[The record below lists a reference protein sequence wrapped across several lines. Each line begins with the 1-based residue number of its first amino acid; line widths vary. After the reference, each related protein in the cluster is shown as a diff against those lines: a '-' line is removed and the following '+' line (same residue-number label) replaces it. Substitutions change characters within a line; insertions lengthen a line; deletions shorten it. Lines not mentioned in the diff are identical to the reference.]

1 MTSRTMNTMRAV
13 LLMAIGLWLGTI
25 QSAKAGVCCPSGC
38 VPLNNGTTTCV
49 RAGTNQTCAGGAIC
63 GVSNP
68 APAPAPVG
76 NGPIYVAPILP
87 PSACGLFL
95 QCTYA
100 NGVATVSLVNSSGTS
115 YKNPPKYW
123 VYTRVVYAGGCVGG
137 GAPLNIP
144 LDGKATLNLLTL
156 QYHNLCTNELPMTFL
171 ARIGSFPDSVGSCDC
186 SIRLP
191 APPYGPAS
199 CRQGFV
205 WRNAFDGDAVCV
217 TPARQTQVRGEN
229 ASAGSTRAGGG
240 ASGPDTCK
248 SGFVWRAAR
257 PSDLVCVTPQSRAL
271 VKSEND
277 TAWDRV
283 AHIAGQ

>member
-1 MTSRTMNTMRAV
+1 M
-13 LLMAIGLWLGTI
+13 
-25 QSAKAGVCCPSGC
+25 
-38 VPLNNGTTTCV
+38 
-49 RAGTNQTCAGGAIC
+49 
-63 GVSNP
+63 
-68 APAPAPVG
+68 
-76 NGPIYVAPILP
+76 
-87 PSACGLFL
+87 
-95 QCTYA
+95 
-100 NGVATVSLVNSSGTS
+100 VSLVNSSGTG

-123 VYTRVVYAGGCVGG
+123 VYTRVVYAGGCVGA

-156 QYHNLCTNELPMTFL
+156 QYHNLCTNALPMTFL
-171 ARIGSFPDSVGSCDC
+171 ARIGSFPDSVGSCDR

-191 APPYGPAS
+191 APAYGPAS

-205 WRNAFDGDAVCV
+205 WRNAFDGDTVCV
-217 TPARQTQVRGEN
+217 TPARQTQVQGEN
-229 ASAGSTRAGGG
+229 ANAGSTRAGSG
-240 ASGPDTCK
+240 AYGPNTCR

-257 PSDLVCVTPQSRAL
+257 PTDLVCVTPQSRDQ

>member
-1 MTSRTMNTMRAV
+1 MTGRTINTVRAV
-13 LLMAIGLWLGTI
+13 LLIALGLGAI
-25 QSAKAGVCCPSGC
+25 QSAKADVCCPSGC

-49 RAGTNQTCAGGAIC
+49 RAGTNQTCAGGSIC
-63 GVSNP
+63 GGSSANP
-68 APAPAPVG
+68 APAGGQPG
-76 NGPIYVAPILP
+76 TYVAPILP

-100 NGVATVSLVNSSGTS
+100 NGVAMVSLVNSSGTG

-123 VYTRVVYAGGCVGG
+123 VYTRVVYAGGCVGA

-144 LDGKATLNLLTL
+144 LDGKATLNLFTL
-156 QYHNLCTNELPMTFL
+156 QYHNLCTNVLPMTFL
-171 ARIGSFPDSVGSCDC
+171 ARIGSIPDSVGSCDC

-191 APPYGPAS
+191 APAYGPAS

-205 WRNAFDGDAVCV
+205 WRNAFDGDTVCV
-217 TPARQTQVRGEN
+217 TPARQTQVQGEN
-229 ASAGSTRAGGG
+229 ANAGSTRAGSG
-240 ASGPDTCK
+240 AYGPNTCR

-257 PSDLVCVTPQSRAL
+257 PTDLVCVTPQSRDQ